1 MKIKK
6 VLGILFLFSVVI
18 VGTGMIVGT
27 DSQLK
32 TDNFIEDTLLGN
44 ELVSDSET
52 TAVLDN
58 IDNVRE
64 VEITSDQIPEE
75 QSSGATLAE
84 VLTNLDKSGGISFM
98 NILRG
103 LLGLAVIL
111 FICYLFSTNRKAINW
126 GVVARGLAFQ
136 ILLALGVLYVPFIQ
150 SFFEIVGKM
159 FVYVLQAA
167 EAGAIFLLGNLIN
180 NESLGYIFAFK
191 ILPTVIFFSAI
202 SSLLFYWGVIQ
213 VIVRGLAWVMTR
225 AMKLSGTESL
235 SLAGNIFLG
244 QTESPLLIKA
254 YLEKLNKSELFLVM
268 VGGMS
273 TMAGGVLAA
282 YIGFLGGNDPVAQ
295 MIFAKHL
302 LAASVMAAPGAVVAA
317 KIIVPQTESI
327 EKDAKVSTEK
337 IGANALDAFS
347 NGTTDGMKLAVN
359 IAAMLLTYIA
369 AIAFVNI
376 VLGKIG
382 AWTNLNDWIA
392 LNTGYEVFSLQFI
405 LGYALSPL
413 MWLLGV
419 PGSDIAYL
427 GQLLGEKT
435 ILNEFVGYG
444 SLSALINN
452 GMLQPKSIIMAVYLL
467 CGFANFSSVGIQI
480 GGIGAL
486 APNQKVNLSKFG
498 MRALLAGAVSA
509 LISATLIG
517 MLLG

>member
-1 MKIKK
+1 MKF
-6 VLGILFLFSVVI
+6 LGILFLFSVVI

-32 TDNFIEDTLLGN
+32 TDNLIEDVLLGN
-44 ELVSDSET
+44 NLLTDSESVAVVEEAVAEPVEVVDA
-52 TAVLDN
+52 TAG
-58 IDNVRE
+58 E
-64 VEITSDQIPEE
+64 SP
-75 QSSGATLAE
+75 SSGESLAQ
-84 VLTNLDKSGGISFM
+84 VLTNLDKSNGISFI

-103 LLGLAVIL
+103 LLGLAALL
-111 FICYLFSTNRKAINW
+111 FICYLFSINRKAINW
-126 GVVARGLAFQ
+126 GVVARGLIFQ
-136 ILLALGVLYVPFIQ
+136 VLLALGVLYVPFIQ
-150 SFFEIVGKM
+150 SFFEVIGKM

-167 EAGAIFLLGNLIN
+167 ESGAIFLLGDLIN
-180 NESLGYIFAFK
+180 NDSLGYIFAFK

-202 SSLLFYWGVIQ
+202 SSLLFYWGIIQ
-213 VIVRGLAWVMTR
+213 GVVRGLAWVMTR
-225 AMKLSGTESL
+225 IMKLSGTESL

-254 YLEKLNKSELFLVM
+254 YLANLNKSELFMVM
-268 VGGMS
+268 VGGMA

-327 EKDAKVSTEK
+327 EKNASISTEK

-369 AIAFVNI
+369 AIALLNI

-382 AWTNLNDWIA
+382 GWTNLNDWIA
-392 LNTGYEVFSLQFI
+392 MNTGYQNLSLQFI
-405 LGYALSPL
+405 MGYALSPL

-452 GMLQPKSIIMAVYLL
+452 GMLKPKSIIMATYLL

-480 GGIGAL
+480 GGIGVL

-517 MLLG
+517 MLMG

>member
-1 MKIKK
+1 MKK
-6 VLGILFLFSVVI
+6 VLGLLLLFSLFI
-18 VGTGMIVGT
+18 IGTGMVVGT
-27 DSQLK
+27 KGSLK
-32 TDNFIEDTLLGN
+32 SDNFVEDALLGN
-44 ELVSDSET
+44 PLLTDSSVEVS
-52 TAVLDN
+52 
-58 IDNVRE
+58 E
-64 VEITSDQIPEE
+64 VVEEVPEVQQE
-75 QSSGATLAE
+75 ALFRGAMANMLMSLE
-84 VLTNLDKSGGISFM
+84 SSGGIKFM

-103 LLGLAVIL
+103 MLGLAVLL
-111 FICYLFSTNRKAINW
+111 FLCYLMSTNRKAIRW
-126 GVVARGLAFQ
+126 GIVARGLLLQ
-136 ILLALGVLYVPFIQ
+136 VLLALGVLYVPFIQ
-150 SFFEIVGKM
+150 SFFEIVGRL

-167 EAGAIFLLGNLIN
+167 ESGAIFLLGDLIN
-180 NESLGYIFAFK
+180 NDSLGYIFAFK
-191 ILPTVIFFSAI
+191 ILPTVVFFSAI

-213 VIVRGLAWVMTR
+213 LVVRGLAWVMIR
-225 AMKLSGTESL
+225 AMRLSGTESL

-244 QTESPLLIKA
+244 QTESPLLVKA
-254 YLEKLNKSELFLVM
+254 YLDKLTHSELFLVM
-268 VGGMS
+268 VGGMA

-317 KIIVPQTESI
+317 KILVPQTESI
-327 EKDAKVSTEK
+327 DQDATINTEK

-369 AIAFVNI
+369 AIALVNI

-382 AWTNLNDWIA
+382 AWTHLNDWVVA
-392 LNTGYEVFSLQFI
+392 NTGYKAFSLQFI

-419 PGSDIAYL
+419 PSSDIAYL

-444 SLSALINN
+444 SLSAMINQ
-452 GMLQPKSIIMAVYLL
+452 GLLQPKSIIMATYLL

-498 MRALLAGAVSA
+498 MRALFAGAISA

>member
-6 VLGILFLFSVVI
+6 ILGILFLFSVI
-18 VGTGMIVGT
+18 IIGTGMIIGT
-27 DSQLK
+27 DTQIK
-32 TDNFIEDTLLGN
+32 TDNFVEDTLLGN
-44 ELVSDSET
+44 QLLTDSG
-52 TAVLDN
+52 TAV
-58 IDNVRE
+58 
-64 VEITSDQIPEE
+64 VEEIIVDETVETAG
-75 QSSGATLAE
+75 SGATMADVIQSIE
-84 VLTNLDKSGGISFM
+84 HSGGIKFI

-126 GVVARGLAFQ
+126 GVVARGLIFQ

-150 SFFEIVGKM
+150 SFFEIVGKL

-167 EAGAIFLLGNLIN
+167 ETGAIFLLGDLIN
-180 NESLGYIFAFK
+180 NDSLGYIFAFK
-191 ILPTVIFFSAI
+191 ILPTVVFFSAI
-202 SSLLFYWGVIQ
+202 SSLLFYWGIIQ

-225 AMKLSGTESL
+225 AMGLSGTESL

-244 QTESPLLIKA
+244 QTESPLLVKA
-254 YLEKLNKSELFLVM
+254 YLEKLTKSELFVVM

-295 MIFAKHL
+295 MVFAKHL

-327 EKDAKVSTEK
+327 DKAAKINTDK

-382 AWTNLNDWIA
+382 AWTNLNDWVA
-392 LNTGYEVFSLQFI
+392 ANTGYETFSLQFL

-419 PGSDIAYL
+419 PGPDIAYL

-444 SLSALINN
+444 SLSAMINN
-452 GMLQPKSIIMAVYLL
+452 GLLQPKSIIMATYLL

-486 APNQKVNLSKFG
+486 APGQKVMLSKFG
-498 MRALLAGAVSA
+498 MRALLAGAISA

>member
-1 MKIKK
+1 MKLKK
-6 VLGILFLFSVVI
+6 FLWILVVFSVVI
-18 VGTGMIVGT
+18 IGTGVIAGWQDT
-27 DSQLK
+27 TLK

-44 ELVSDSET
+44 NIIEQSET
-52 TAVLDN
+52 TDN
-58 IDNVRE
+58 QLVEAQETIETE
-64 VEITSDQIPEE
+64 VE
-75 QSSGATLAE
+75 SSGQTLSQ
-84 VLTNLDKSGGISFM
+84 VLISMEHSGGIKFS
-98 NILRG
+98 NVLRG
-103 LLGLAVIL
+103 ILGLVVIL
-111 FICYLFSTNRKAINW
+111 FICYLFSIDRKAINW
-126 GVVARGLAFQ
+126 KVVARGLLFQ
-136 ILLALGVLYVPFIQ
+136 IILALGVLYVPFVQ
-150 SFFEIVGKM
+150 TFFEVVGKL
-159 FVYVLQAA
+159 FVYILQAA
-167 EAGAIFLLGNLIN
+167 ETGAIFLLGGLIN
-180 NESLGYIFAFK
+180 NDSLGYIFAFK
-191 ILPTVIFFSAI
+191 ILPTVVFFSAL
-202 SSLLFYWGVIQ
+202 SSLFFYWGIIQ
-213 VIVRGLAWVMTR
+213 FIVKGLAWVMTR
-225 AMKLSGTESL
+225 AMRLSGAESL

-244 QTESPLLIKA
+244 QTESPLLIKP
-254 YLEKLNKSELFLVM
+254 YLEKLNQSELFVVM
-268 VGGMS
+268 VGGMA

-282 YIGFLGGNDPVAQ
+282 YIGFLGGTDPVAQ

-327 EKDAKVSTEK
+327 NKDATISTEK
-337 IGANALDAFS
+337 IGANPLDAFS

-369 AIAFVNI
+369 AIALVNI
-376 VLGKIG
+376 VFGKIG
-382 AWTNLNDWIA
+382 SWTNLNDWIA
-392 LNTGYEVFSLQFI
+392 LHTSYSQFSLQFV

-444 SLSALINN
+444 SLAAMIKN
-452 GMLQPKSIIMAVYLL
+452 GMLQPKSIIMATYLL

-486 APNQKVNLSKFG
+486 APNQKVNLSRFG
-498 MRALLAGAVSA
+498 MRALLAGAMSA

>member
-1 MKIKK
+1 
-6 VLGILFLFSVVI
+6 
-18 VGTGMIVGT
+18 
-27 DSQLK
+27 
-32 TDNFIEDTLLGN
+32 
-44 ELVSDSET
+44 
-52 TAVLDN
+52 
-58 IDNVRE
+58 
-64 VEITSDQIPEE
+64 
-75 QSSGATLAE
+75 
-84 VLTNLDKSGGISFM
+84 
-98 NILRG
+98 
-103 LLGLAVIL
+103 
-111 FICYLFSTNRKAINW
+111 
-126 GVVARGLAFQ
+126 
-136 ILLALGVLYVPFIQ
+136 
-150 SFFEIVGKM
+150 GKL
-159 FVYVLQAA
+159 FVYVLQSA
-167 EAGAIFLLGNLIN
+167 EAGAEFLLGGLIN

-202 SSLLFYWGVIQ
+202 SSLLFYWGIIQ
-213 VIVRGLAWVMTR
+213 GVVRGLAWVMLR
-225 AMKLSGTESL
+225 IMKLSGPESL

-268 VGGMS
+268 VGGMA

-282 YIGFLGGNDPVAQ
+282 YIGFLGGTDPVAQ

-317 KIIVPQTESI
+317 KIIVPQTERIDKVASI
-327 EKDAKVSTEK
+327 NTEK
-337 IGANALDAFS
+337 IGANPLDAFS

-369 AIAFVNI
+369 AIAFINI

-382 AWTNLNDWIA
+382 HWTDLNQWIA
-392 LNTGYEVFSLQFI
+392 LHTTYSQFSLQFI

-413 MWLLGV
+413 MWLMGV
-419 PGSDIAYL
+419 PAADMAYL

-444 SLSALINN
+444 SLAAMIKN
-452 GMLQPKSIIMAVYLL
+452 GLLQPKSIIMATYLL

-486 APNQKVNLSKFG
+486 APNQRIHLSSLG
-498 MRALLAGAVSA
+498 MRALLAGAISA

-517 MLLG
+517 MLMG